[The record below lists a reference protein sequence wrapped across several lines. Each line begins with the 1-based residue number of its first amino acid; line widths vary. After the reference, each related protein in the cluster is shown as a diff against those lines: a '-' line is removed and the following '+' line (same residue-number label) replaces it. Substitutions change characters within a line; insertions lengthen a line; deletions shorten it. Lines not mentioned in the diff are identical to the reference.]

1 MGRGER
7 HPAGKCG
14 GRFDALPKRNQGA
27 DVYHAV
33 QAGKE
38 TENGIKNPCVFT
50 GHKVKSE
57 KKGRDTMDDQEKIQ
71 SFGDMVEATEKLT
84 KPWRLA
90 LLVTNVLWAF
100 IVGML
105 VWFAYMTPIDV
116 DQSQDFTEQVQ
127 TQTYTAGVTDGN

>member
-1 MGRGER
+1 
-7 HPAGKCG
+7 
-14 GRFDALPKRNQGA
+14 
-27 DVYHAV
+27 
-33 QAGKE
+33 
-38 TENGIKNPCVFT
+38 
-50 GHKVKSE
+50 
-57 KKGRDTMDDQEKIQ
+57 MDDQEKIQ

-127 TQTYTAGVTDGN
+127 TQTSRHRNPYIYHLNA

>member
-1 MGRGER
+1 
-7 HPAGKCG
+7 
-14 GRFDALPKRNQGA
+14 
-27 DVYHAV
+27 
-33 QAGKE
+33 
-38 TENGIKNPCVFT
+38 
-50 GHKVKSE
+50 
-57 KKGRDTMDDQEKIQ
+57 MDDQEKIQ